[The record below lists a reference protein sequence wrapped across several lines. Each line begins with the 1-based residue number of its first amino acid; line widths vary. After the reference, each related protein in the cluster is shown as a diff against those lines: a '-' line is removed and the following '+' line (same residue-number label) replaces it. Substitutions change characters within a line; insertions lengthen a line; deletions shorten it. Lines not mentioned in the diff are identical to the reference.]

1 MNKYDILKFAREG
14 DEEAIEKIIKQY
26 NALVCKTSRN
36 FFIKGGD
43 SNDLI
48 QEGFIGLFNAIK
60 NYDESKNAC
69 FATFAHI
76 CIKRQIITAIKNS
89 NADKFK
95 VLNEASSQKNY
106 SEHQEKIFYSKPSL
120 SLQSPED
127 ILLGKELV
135 KLLQEYLNNN
145 LSDFEK
151 RVLYYLVKQQ
161 TYIEIAQMLNDTP
174 KRIDNTIQRI
184 KKKIKIYLN
193 TYTK

>member
-69 FATFAHI
+69 FITFAHI

-106 SEHQEKIFYSKPSL
+106 SEHQEKISYSKPSL

-135 KLLQEYLNNN
+135 NLLQEYLNNS

-151 RVLYYLVKQQ
+151 KVLYYLVQQQ
-161 TYIEIAQMLNDTP
+161 TYLEIAQMLNDTP

-184 KKKIKIYLN
+184 KKKIKTYLN
-193 TYTK
+193 TYIK